1 MKFIIQFLK
10 LFFDSFKF
18 AIRDIMLFP
27 GTNLK
32 KVFYISFCLSTIS
45 LFCWVFQIPQFL
57 DWRGGFLGTLILGI
71 LIVFSIKE
79 E

>member
-1 MKFIIQFLK
+1 MNLLIELLK

-32 KVFYISFCLSTIS
+32 NVFYIAFCISTIS
-45 LFCWVFQIPQFL
+45 LFCWVFEIPQFINWL
-57 DWRGGFLGTLILGI
+57 GGFIGTGVIGL
-71 LIVFSIKE
+71 LIVLSIKE

>member
-1 MKFIIQFLK
+1 MNLIINVLK
-10 LFFDSFKF
+10 IFFDSFKF

-32 KVFYISFCLSTIS
+32 NVFYIAFSLTTLS

-57 DWRGGFLGTLILGI
+57 DWRGGFIGTAILG
-71 LIVFSIKE
+71 LVIVISIKE
-79 E
+79 D